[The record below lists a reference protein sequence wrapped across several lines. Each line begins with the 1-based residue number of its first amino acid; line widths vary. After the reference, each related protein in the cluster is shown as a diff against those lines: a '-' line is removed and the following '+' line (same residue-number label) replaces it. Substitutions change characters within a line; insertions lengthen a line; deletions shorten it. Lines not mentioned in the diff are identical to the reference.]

1 MTDAVAR
8 QGLKRLVR
16 VSLRTKLLQGVGA
29 LPDTYKNFAFNT
41 FLLFFYNQVL
51 GYPATLASAALG
63 IALCFDAVSD
73 PMVGS
78 YSDNLRSRLGRRHPL
93 MYLSALPLAVSL
105 YLVFVPPDN
114 LPNMAMFVWLM
125 FFAIAV
131 RTSMTLFLVP
141 WTAMMAELST
151 DYLERTDIVKYRFVL
166 GWIGGVSF
174 TFLTWTYI
182 FPSSGAYTPGT

>member
-1 MTDAVAR
+1 MTGAVAR
-8 QGLKRLVR
+8 QGLKRLGR

-78 YSDNLRSRLGRRHPL
+78 YSDNLRSRLGRRRWHGPRR
-93 MYLSALPLAVSL
+93 
-105 YLVFVPPDN
+105 LVGRPRAAGRVPP
-114 LPNMAMFVWLM
+114 AHT
-125 FFAIAV
+125 
-131 RTSMTLFLVP
+131 R
-141 WTAMMAELST
+141 
-151 DYLERTDIVKYRFVL
+151 
-166 GWIGGVSF
+166 
-174 TFLTWTYI
+174 
-182 FPSSGAYTPGT
+182 

>member
-1 MTDAVAR
+1 M
-8 QGLKRLVR
+8 
-16 VSLRTKLLQGVGA
+16 
-29 LPDTYKNFAFNT
+29 
-41 FLLFFYNQVL
+41 FFYNQVL

-114 LPNMAMFVWLM
+114 LPDMAMFVWLM

-151 DYLERTDIVKYRFVL
+151 DYVERTDIVKYRFAL

-182 FPSSGAYTPGT
+182 FPSSEAYTPGT

>member
-1 MTDAVAR
+1 MSDEVAQ
-8 QGLKRLVR
+8 QGLIRSGP
-16 VSLRTKLLQGVGA
+16 VSLTTKLLQGVGA

-63 IALCFDAVSD
+63 IALCFDAVTD

-78 YSDNLRSRLGRRHPL
+78 FSDNLRSRLGRRHPL
-93 MYLSALPLAVSL
+93 MYLSALPLALSL
-105 YLVFVPPDN
+105 YFVFVPPDN
-114 LPNMAMFVWLM
+114 LSSTVMFVWLM

-141 WTAMMAELST
+141 WSAMMAELST
-151 DYLERTDIVKYRFVL
+151 DYVERTDIVN
-166 GWIGGVSF
+166 
-174 TFLTWTYI
+174 
-182 FPSSGAYTPGT
+182 